1 MGLAHC
7 IAKHIRGISHMTLY
21 DSVSTIEPSD
31 LQQAVDQ
38 TQILAGDLLYR
49 VFRTRIGAFST

>member
-1 MGLAHC
+1 
-7 IAKHIRGISHMTLY
+7 MTLY